1 MFRTNRLCEGALSAA
16 FDFGEDL
23 RLSPA
28 ALETL
33 AIVAYLQP
41 VSRPEIAEIRGVNSD
56 SAVQTLVDRE
66 LILETGRRD
75 DAGGAIL
82 FGTTRRF
89 QVAFGLDGLEQTPGS
104 RGVRA
109 GRGRAGRAETP
120 LGSARIAGVIMRLQ
134 RALAAAGL
142 GSRRACEDLIRA
154 GRVTVDGVVAEL
166 GMSVDPDRQAL
177 AVDGRAVRSEHK
189 EYWLLN
195 KAAGVVSTVSD
206 PQGRETVV
214 DCVPA
219 GVRVYPV
226 GRLDQFTTGLLLLTN
241 DGDLANRLL
250 HPRYG
255 VGKEYRALVRGHIDD
270 RDLHRL
276 RDGVQLDDGPTAPAS
291 VRLVV
296 AR

>member
-1 MFRTNRLCEGALSAA
+1 
-16 FDFGEDL
+16 
-23 RLSPA
+23 
-28 ALETL
+28 
-33 AIVAYLQP
+33 
-41 VSRPEIAEIRGVNSD
+41 
-56 SAVQTLVDRE
+56 
-66 LILETGRRD
+66 
-75 DAGGAIL
+75 
-82 FGTTRRF
+82 
-89 QVAFGLDGLEQTPGS
+89 
-104 RGVRA
+104 
-109 GRGRAGRAETP
+109 
-120 LGSARIAGVIMRLQ
+120 MRLQ

-166 GMSVDPDRQAL
+166 GMSVDSDHQSL
-177 AVDGRAVRSEHK
+177 AIDGRSIRAEHK

-241 DGDLANRLL
+241 DGELANRLL

-255 VGKEYRALVRGHIDD
+255 VGKEYRVLVRGRIDD
-270 RDLHRL
+270 RDLRRL
-276 RDGVQLDDGPTAPAS
+276 SDGVQLDDGPTAPAS
-291 VRLVV
+291 VRLVLRDERTTEVVVVIHEGRNRQVRRMIEVIGHSVLRLHRTRFDGLSDEGLGLGWARALTADEV
-296 AR
+296 ARLRSEAGLE

>member
-1 MFRTNRLCEGALSAA
+1 
-16 FDFGEDL
+16 
-23 RLSPA
+23 
-28 ALETL
+28 
-33 AIVAYLQP
+33 
-41 VSRPEIAEIRGVNSD
+41 
-56 SAVQTLVDRE
+56 
-66 LILETGRRD
+66 
-75 DAGGAIL
+75 
-82 FGTTRRF
+82 
-89 QVAFGLDGLEQTPGS
+89 
-104 RGVRA
+104 
-109 GRGRAGRAETP
+109 
-120 LGSARIAGVIMRLQ
+120 MRLQ

-166 GMSVDPDRQAL
+166 GMSVESDHQSL
-177 AVDGRAVRSEHK
+177 AVDGRLIRAEHK

-241 DGDLANRLL
+241 DGELANRLL

-255 VGKEYRALVRGHIDD
+255 VGKEYRALVRGCIDD
-270 RDLHRL
+270 QDMRRL
-276 RDGVQLDDGPTAPAS
+276 CDGVQLHDGLTAPAS
-291 VRLVV
+291 VRLLSRDERTTEVAVVIHEGRNRQVRRMIEAIGHSVLRLHRTRFDGLSDEGLGLGWARALTTDEV
-296 AR
+296 ARLRSEAGLE